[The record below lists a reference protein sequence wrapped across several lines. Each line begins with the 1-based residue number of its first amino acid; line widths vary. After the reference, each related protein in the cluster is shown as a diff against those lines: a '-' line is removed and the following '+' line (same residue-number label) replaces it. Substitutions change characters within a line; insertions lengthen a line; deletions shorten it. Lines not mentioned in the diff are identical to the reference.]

1 MPKAKHNHLRPLS
14 SVPIQAYFDNRLQL
28 IDVIDAVLDEIG
40 PASLLISTY
49 STSEAFLRRLLRLK
63 NHGRIVSCSLFCD
76 FKASRKT
83 VLLDNLMQAVCDA
96 VFLCQNHS
104 KVVLLRNDSCCVAIV
119 TSQNQTQGNRTEC
132 GIITTDTLIIT
143 QIEDGFTRLTDNSL
157 QVRRMG
163 AGS

>member
-1 MPKAKHNHLRPLS
+1 MPNVRNHLRPLS
-14 SVPIQAYFDNRLQL
+14 SVPCQAYFDNRLQL
-28 IDVIDAVLDEIG
+28 VNVIDAVLDEIG

-63 NHGRIVSCSLFCD
+63 NNGRVTSCSLFCD

-83 VLLDNLMQAVCDA
+83 VLLDSLMRAVCDA

-104 KVVLLRNDSCCVAIV
+104 KVVLLRNDRYSVAVV

-132 GIITTDTLIIT
+132 GIITTDSLIIS
-143 QIEDGFTRLTDNSL
+143 QIENGFTQL
-157 QVRRMG
+157 RR
-163 AGS
+163 SSVSVHREP